1 MALDAGRSESARAN
15 LHRHSCVQIDQI
27 LIETFNVSS
36 NLTLWNIKLPEFHT

>member
-27 LIETFNVSS
+27 LTFNVSS